1 MAKEMFPSATFI
13 TIPDGFSSDRP
24 EKERNKRL
32 FAPHILG
39 RFSVAHLVLSAI
51 VIVTQVCTE
60 ISHPYF
66 KNPKSSLCFLVCPRH
81 KW

>member
-13 TIPDGFSSDRP
+13 TIPDGFSSDCP
-24 EKERNKRL
+24 EKESKRL

-39 RFSVAHLVLSAI
+39 RFSIAHLVLSAI
-51 VIVTQVCTE
+51 VIVTQVNTE

-66 KNPKSSLCFLVCPRH
+66 ENPKSSLCFLGTPRH